1 MLERLPFLLEIGTEE
16 LPHSFLRPAAE
27 QLSSLVHG
35 LFEDAGVEYDGA
47 LESLWTLRRIAV
59 LSPAVRSAVPAHEVE
74 VQGPPRKAAYD
85 GAGEPTRT
93 AQGFAKS
100 QGCRSEELYVKKT
113 DRGEYVFA
121 RKTVPEVRTADML
134 AGRLPRA
141 LAGMEFPKTMRWLAD
156 GTRFPRPVRW
166 LVCMLGSEQVGIEF
180 AGLRAGRTTCGHRS
194 SEKRVVELH
203 SPVEYEKAL
212 ARAHVIASPGQ
223 RRETIVTGLRELAAS
238 VQAEPVLDQEL
249 LEETVNITEWPVPI
263 LSCFRP
269 EHLELP
275 AEVLITA
282 LKKHQRCFALRSA
295 EGNLV
300 PHFVAVANTP
310 GCDPEAVGRWY
321 EDAAESRFEDAG
333 FFFQADMK
341 TGLETLVEAEQ
352 RVTWIQS
359 MGSYFDKTQRLRAI
373 CAHLAGAVPEADKT
387 TLDRA
392 ALLCKADLLTNMIRE
407 KEFTSL
413 QGVIGGIYARLQG
426 ETGAVA
432 DAIAEHYRPLS
443 SVDRLPST
451 PAGAVLSIA
460 DKTDNIVATFLTG
473 QVPTGSEDPFALRR
487 QAAGLLAIILE
498 RNLAVDIPGL
508 VRAALAL
515 FEEPDP
521 SLSAQIP
528 GFFLERET
536 QTLAD
541 RDVPYDIAQ
550 AVLATS
556 GNLPA
561 RALAT
566 ARALLHFRTRP
577 EFEKLIIGQK
587 RVANILRGQEVKG
600 DPDPELFLEPAEK
613 QLYQQAVAAGP
624 ELAPAVS
631 GADFDKAFEL
641 LLGLRPHIDR
651 LFDEVLVM
659 AEDEKLRA
667 NRLRLLLLVRSLFR
681 EVADLSKVV
690 IEGEPASA

>member
-85 GAGEPTRT
+85 GDGEPTRT

-156 GTRFPRPVRW
+156 STRFPRPVRW

-180 AGLRAGRTTCGHRS
+180 AGLRAGRTTRGHRS

-263 LSCFRP
+263 LSRFRP

-310 GCDPEAVGRWY
+310 GCNPEAVGRWY

-352 RVTWIQS
+352 RVTWIQG

-392 ALLCKADLLTNMIRE
+392 ALLCKADLLTNMVRE

-413 QGVIGGIYARLQG
+413 QGAIGGIYARLQG

-508 VRAALAL
+508 VRTALAL

-521 SLSAQIP
+521 RLSAQIP

-541 RDVPYDIAQ
+541 RDIPYDIAQ
-550 AVLATS
+550 SVLATS

-659 AEDEKLRA
+659 AEDENLRA

>member
-1 MLERLPFLLEIGTEE
+1 MLEMLPFLLEVGTEE
-16 LPHSFLRPAAE
+16 VPQSFLRPAAE
-27 QLSSLVHG
+27 QLSRLVQT
-35 LFEDAGVEYDGA
+35 LLEDAGIGFEGT
-47 LESLWTLRRIAV
+47 LERFWTLRRIAV
-59 LSPAVRSAVPAHEVE
+59 MSPAVRAAVPAHEVE
-74 VQGPPRKAAYD
+74 VQGPPRKAAFDSD
-85 GAGEPTRT
+85 GKPTRT
-93 AQGFAKS
+93 ARGFAKS
-100 QGCRSEELYVKKT
+100 QGCRSEDLYVNKT

-121 RKTVPEVRTADML
+121 RKTVPEFRTADIL
-134 AGRLPRA
+134 ANSLPKT
-141 LAGMEFPKTMRWLAD
+141 LAAVEFPKTMRWLAD

-166 LVCMLGSEQVGIEF
+166 LVCMLGSEAVEFEF
-180 AGLRAGRTTCGHRS
+180 AGLRAGRTTRGHRN
-194 SEKRVVELH
+194 SEQRVVELT
-203 SPVEYEKAL
+203 SPAEYEHAL
-212 ARAHVIASPGQ
+212 AKANVVVSPE
-223 RRETIVTGLRELAAS
+223 RRRQTVVTALKKLAAS
-238 VQAEPVLDQEL
+238 VNAEPVLDEEL

-263 LSCFRP
+263 LSRFRA

-275 AEVLITA
+275 AEVLVTA
-282 LKKHQRCFALRSA
+282 LKKHQRCFALRN
-295 EGNLV
+295 EERNLV

-310 GCDPEAVGRWY
+310 DCDAEKVGRWY

-333 FFFQADMK
+333 FFFQADIR
-341 TGLETLVEAEQ
+341 TGLETLVETEK
-352 RVTWIQS
+352 RVTWIEG

-373 CAHLAGAVPEADKT
+373 CQHLARAVPEADET

-392 ALLCKADLLTNMIRE
+392 ALLCKADLLTNMVRE

-426 ETGAVA
+426 ETDAVA
-432 DAIAEHYRPLS
+432 DAISEHYRPQS
-443 SVDRLPST
+443 SADRLPAT
-451 PAGAVLSIA
+451 AAGAVLSIA

-487 QAAGLLAIILE
+487 QAAGLLAIILN

-508 VRAALAL
+508 VRATLGL
-515 FEEPDP
+515 FADPDP
-521 SLSAQIP
+521 KLAGLIP
-528 GFFLERET
+528 DFFLERET
-536 QTLAD
+536 QAMAE

-556 GNLPA
+556 GSLPA

-577 EFEKLIIGQK
+577 EFEKLVIGQK
-587 RVANILRGQEVKG
+587 RVANILRDQDVDG
-600 DPDPELFLEPAEK
+600 DPDPKLFAEPAEK
-613 QLYQQAVAAGP
+613 ELYQQAVAVAP
-624 ELAPAVS
+624 ELAPAVA

-641 LLGLRPHIDR
+641 LLGLRPPIDR

-659 AEDEKLRA
+659 AEDQRLRA
-667 NRLRLLLLVRSLFR
+667 NRLRLLLFVRSLFR